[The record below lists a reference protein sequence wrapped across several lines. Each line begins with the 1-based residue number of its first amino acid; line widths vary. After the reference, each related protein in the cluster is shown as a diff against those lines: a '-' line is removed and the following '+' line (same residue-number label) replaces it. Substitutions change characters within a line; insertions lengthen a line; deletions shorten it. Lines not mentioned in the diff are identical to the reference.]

1 MVINIIQNLIQG
13 RFIGNNWVR
22 SSWVP
27 GGTRVTAR
35 DSPWRIGLRPLSSST
50 LLRWSVNVLLGCKTT
65 QTFQGCHSRNH
76 KLSPLPH
83 AQKEFLVS
91 MVKEKKNLKVN
102 QAALF
107 QSFFPPKS
115 TFLFLHWISHHNQWH
130 LNCRLATNF
139 HYKLSSTPKPHLAH
153 QVGFV
158 LPTVL
163 KDIPFSP

>member
-35 DSPWRIGLRPLSSST
+35 DSLWRRGLRPLSSST

-83 AQKEFLVS
+83 AQKEFLEVWWR
-91 MVKEKKNLKVN
+91 KKKISRLTKRPYSNHFSPLKV
-102 QAALF
+102 LF
-107 QSFFPPKS
+107 YFYIEFH
-115 TFLFLHWISHHNQWH
+115 TITNDIWIAGLQQIFIT
-130 LNCRLATNF
+130 NCQVP
-139 HYKLSSTPKPHLAH
+139 LSP
-153 QVGFV
+153 
-158 LPTVL
+158 
-163 KDIPFSP
+163 I